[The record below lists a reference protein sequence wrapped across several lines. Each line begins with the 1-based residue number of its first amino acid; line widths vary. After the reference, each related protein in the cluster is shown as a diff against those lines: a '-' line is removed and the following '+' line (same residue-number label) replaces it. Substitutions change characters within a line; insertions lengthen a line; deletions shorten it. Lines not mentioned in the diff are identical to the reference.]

1 MNDEHDPIQQRPI
14 HVEDDKDAQ
23 PSTNDIHFVGR
34 DTCGKCLRPLRF
46 ESMMTIPN
54 IIFDS
59 ENTLRI
65 EQRVHRSDQQCGRQ
79 LHVFGRLD
87 ICSSGESSNRGRVEI
102 KITSGDKKLTA
113 ATKIHFDDHFV
124 DISTPFLADWWDTNG
139 PKPCV
144 KLLIT
149 VYMPC
154 DAQIDILELKV
165 DSLDVSVMEGLK
177 LKVADKMSITTFS
190 GSVRVPLLSRTGRTS
205 DTRVESREMLVQT
218 YSGAIEGGLSLHDL
232 LKIKSGSGSVF
243 IELGLVSADP
253 ASATTAK
260 LAVETDFGNIR
271 ITTPFIFYYRQS
283 KRGYKNKP
291 PFRDYVVDLETT
303 SGKIE
308 ADVVVASRAT
318 IRSRA
323 GDVLLRLVPVPFSA
337 RGNGKTTVVTDV
349 DYGKTRIF
357 LLESSH
363 SGAPCAD
370 KASSTM
376 DLEATNTSSN
386 SGLAGLH
393 SAHRSISGDIKVD
406 VPDDWSGELIT
417 DTHTGDITAYGKHIT
432 ITRSSQGEPRMMEGL
447 RGSRDSS
454 VRMKSLWGSLELFVG
469 QPQVLS
475 REKTIRA

>member
-1 MNDEHDPIQQRPI
+1 MNHEHDPIQQRPI
-14 HVEDDKDAQ
+14 HVGGGQDSQ
-23 PSTNDIHFVGR
+23 LTTNDIHFVGR
-34 DTCGKCLRPLRF
+34 DTCGKCLRPLRS
-46 ESMMTIPN
+46 ESTMTIPN

-102 KITSGDKKLTA
+102 KIISGDKKLTA

-124 DISTPFLADWWDTNG
+124 DISTPFLADWWDKDG

-154 DAQIDILELKV
+154 DAQLDILELKV

-190 GSVRVPLLSRTGRTS
+190 GSVRVPSFSRTGRTS
-205 DTRVESREMLVQT
+205 ENRVESREMLIQT
-218 YSGAIEGGLSLHDL
+218 YSGAIEGGFSLHDL

-243 IELGLVSADP
+243 LELGLVSTE
-253 ASATTAK
+253 SATSAK
-260 LAVETDFGNIR
+260 LSVETEFGNIR
-271 ITTPFIFYYRQS
+271 ITTPFVFYYRQS
-283 KRGYKNKP
+283 KKGYKNKP
-291 PFRDYVVDLETT
+291 PSRDYIVELETT

-318 IRSRA
+318 VRSRA

-357 LLESSH
+357 LLESSY

-370 KASSTM
+370 KASSTTE
-376 DLEATNTSSN
+376 LETTNTSSN

-406 VPDDWSGELIT
+406 VPDDWSGELIA
-417 DTHTGDITAYGKHIT
+417 DTHTGDITSYGKHIT
-432 ITRSSQGEPRMMEGL
+432 IMRSSQGEPRMMEGL

-475 REKTIRA
+475 RERTTRT

>member
-1 MNDEHDPIQQRPI
+1 MDVEHVPIEQGPIRVEGNRDERL
-14 HVEDDKDAQ
+14 
-23 PSTNDIHFVGR
+23 STNDIHFVGR
-34 DTCGKCLRPLRF
+34 DACGKCLRPLRF
-46 ESMMTIPN
+46 DSMMTIPN

-65 EQRVHRSDQQCGRQ
+65 EQRVHKSDQQCGRQ

-102 KITSGDKKLTA
+102 KIASGDEKLTA

-124 DISTPFLADWWDTNG
+124 DISTPFLADWWDKIG

-144 KLLIT
+144 KLIIT
-149 VYMPC
+149 VYVPC
-154 DAQIDILELKV
+154 DSQIDILEVKV
-165 DSLDVSVMEGLK
+165 DSLDVSVIEGLK
-177 LKVADKMSITTFS
+177 LKVADRMSITTFS
-190 GSVRVPLLSRTGRTS
+190 GNVRVPSLSRTGRTS
-205 DTRVESREMLVQT
+205 DIRLNPREMLVQT
-218 YSGAIEGGLSLHDL
+218 YSGAIEGGFSLHDL
-232 LKIKSGSGSVF
+232 LKIKSGSGSVI
-243 IELGLVSADP
+243 IELGLASADP
-253 ASATTAK
+253 ASATSAK
-260 LAVETDFGNIR
+260 LSVETDFGNIR
-271 ITTPFIFYYRQS
+271 IMTPLIFYFRQS
-283 KRGYKNKP
+283 RKGYKNRP
-291 PFRDYVVDLETT
+291 PSRDYVVDLETT

-357 LLESSH
+357 LLESIYN
-363 SGAPCAD
+363 GAPCANN
-370 KASSTM
+370 ASLTT
-376 DLEATNTSSN
+376 DLEAINTSK

-406 VPDDWSGELIT
+406 VPNRWSGELIA
-417 DTHTGDITAYGKHIT
+417 DTHTGDITAYGKNIT
-432 ITRSSQGEPRMMEGL
+432 IMRSSQGEPRMMEGL

-469 QPQVLS
+469 QP
-475 REKTIRA
+475 